1 MDEHNTHRSIKCG
14 RKRAFPTSYR
24 RAFKLA
30 SAVTLSASFL
40 ATVAFQQST
49 PLGVSTS
56 NVNFHRNPHSH
67 SPPSSSTAIHVL
79 TNPTNLVRIERKQT
93 VQDRAALEELY
104 LLSSLA
110 KKAMVK
116 TKGQELKRKRRKRK
130 VSVSVSSSESESV
143 ATSSSKSSA
152 SVVANNNKNNNK
164 KKRIT
169 ASTTLLKKKNTATK
183 EKSVSKAKIARPAP
197 TPAAATSAA
206 AAAESEQPAAQLIH
220 SPAKA
225 SQHTQTH
232 TQKPAGP
239 NRQNNAVL
247 SHEQRVQFRGLS
259 TVPNRRN
266 GKKKKTLD
274 PTRIDSLDLDTDEY
288 IRTLLR
294 KKDEFLSYDTTQ
306 NNHGSKSLAA
316 ETDAELA
323 ELELDTTPVVQGE
336 TESKASLQSNHPPNT
351 KQSIHT
357 NIVYNSKSSTMPGLR
372 QRTNTDRQIAHRNG
386 VRIAQQHAGIEFKET
401 AAAKTKRRQASGQ
414 SMYRASRSVPDSLVQ
429 FANEIHNVD
438 RITPKEEIA
447 LGEKT
452 QAALKLQRIYDG
464 LVTKLDRE
472 PTDDEWCAAAGKFNM
487 ESIAQTIEEG
497 LEAKDRLV
505 TSNLRMVQGVVNVY
519 IKNGLQGQYNAGD
532 LMQEGIV
539 ALIRAAEKFD
549 PTKGFRF
556 STYAMYWIRAAVKRD
571 QLYQSRV
578 IQVPQRL
585 HENSKRIEV
594 CRKELTETLDHPPSV
609 SEVSQTLGMTTA
621 QIERCDT
628 AIAQRIC
635 SLDQQIVNRNKPMI
649 TARGVESLHSIIA
662 SQADD
667 GESQKLDLI
676 HLREDLLKALKCHLT
691 EEEASIITLR
701 FGMDE
706 EYASS
711 KKAGR
716 TISEVGDIME
726 LKPDKVRRIILR
738 SLKKL
743 RMSIGEDF
751 EYYNR
756 DFSM

>member
-1 MDEHNTHRSIKCG
+1 MS
-14 RKRAFPTSYR
+14 
-24 RAFKLA
+24 
-30 SAVTLSASFL
+30 
-40 ATVAFQQST
+40 
-49 PLGVSTS
+49 
-56 NVNFHRNPHSH
+56 NPHSSLY
-67 SPPSSSTAIHVL
+67 SPVHRSSTAIHVL
-79 TNPTNLVRIERKQT
+79 TDPTNLVRIERKQT
-93 VQDRAALEELY
+93 VEDRAALEELY

-116 TKGQELKRKRRKRK
+116 TKMEDLKRRKRK
-130 VSVSVSSSESESV
+130 VLVS
-143 ATSSSKSSA
+143 TSTGTTASA
-152 SVVANNNKNNNK
+152 RAK
-164 KKRIT
+164 KKNGITPSTT
-169 ASTTLLKKKNTATK
+169 ASTTVLKKKKTSTKRVGVSKGKIAKPVATTTTLSGDDEQPTTTQKIHSLNVSAK
-183 EKSVSKAKIARPAP
+183 ESQQKHEHENVISVSPADKTNHNHP
-197 TPAAATSAA
+197 
-206 AAAESEQPAAQLIH
+206 
-220 SPAKA
+220 
-225 SQHTQTH
+225 
-232 TQKPAGP
+232 
-239 NRQNNAVL
+239 NNAVI
-247 SHEQRVQFRGLS
+247 STEQRVQFRGLS

-274 PTRIDSLDLDTDEY
+274 PTKIDSLDLDTDEY

-294 KKDEFLSYDTTQ
+294 RKDEFLSYDTTQ
-306 NNHGSKSLAA
+306 SSKLLSADTESEAEPVTTAA
-316 ETDAELA
+316 ETTSSNSNAN
-323 ELELDTTPVVQGE
+323 TT
-336 TESKASLQSNHPPNT
+336 T
-351 KQSIHT
+351 KQSIHA

-372 QRTNTDRQIAHRNG
+372 QRTNTDRQIAYRNG
-386 VRIAQQHAGIEFKET
+386 VKIAEQHAGIEFKET

-452 QAALKLQRIYDG
+452 QEALRLQRIYDG

-594 CRKELTETLDHPPSV
+594 CRKELTEAFDHPPSV

-628 AIAQRIC
+628 AISQRIC

-691 EEEASIITLR
+691 EEEASIVTLR

-716 TISEVGDIME
+716 TISEVGDIVD

-743 RMSIGEDF
+743 KMSIGEDF